1 MRAEERENHRYSK
14 GAQNPIDK
22 PEELMFSL
30 LPNGSQKKLLDI
42 GCGIGTIALEL
53 QKRGFQVT
61 GVDFSEVAIKK
72 CRQQGLDAIV
82 SDVDKDG
89 LRFSDNSFD
98 VVWAG
103 DVIEHVFDPI
113 FLFEETH
120 RVLKN
125 DGCFLMT
132 VPNDFYLHKRWK
144 IFLSGKSIQSGV
156 YRKLRQCKH
165 HTFFSWELLEF
176 RLNESK
182 LSIDRYPSI
191 YGARRK
197 KTRKVTSNKVIGRL
211 FGRKFII
218 CAHKSLSST
227 K

>member
-30 LPNGSQKKLLDI
+30 LPSGSQKKLLDI

-53 QKRGFQVT
+53 KKRGFQVT

-72 CRQQGLDAIV
+72 CRQQGLDAVV

-89 LRFSDNSFD
+89 LKFADKSFD

-113 FLFEETH
+113 FLFKEIA
-120 RVLKN
+120 RVLKD
-125 DGCFLMT
+125 DGTLLMS
-132 VPNDFYLHKRWK
+132 VPNDFYLRRRWK
-144 IFLSGKSIQSGV
+144 IFISGKSIQSGV

-176 RLNESK
+176 MLNESK
-182 LSIDRYPSI
+182 LAIDSYLSI
-191 YGARRK
+191 YGPRRNK
-197 KTRKVTSNKVIGRL
+197 FPKVTTNKVIGKL

-218 CAHKSLSST
+218 SARKSR
-227 K
+227 

>member
-30 LPNGSQKKLLDI
+30 LPSGSQKKLLDI

-89 LRFSDNSFD
+89 LKFSDNSFD

-113 FLFEETH
+113 FLFKEIA
-120 RVLKN
+120 RVLKD
-125 DGCFLMT
+125 DGTLLMS
-132 VPNDFYLHKRWK
+132 VPNDFYLRRRWK
-144 IFLSGKSIQSGV
+144 IFISGKSIQSGV

-176 RLNESK
+176 MLNESK
-182 LSIDRYPSI
+182 LAIDSYLSI
-191 YGARRK
+191 YGSRRNK
-197 KTRKVTSNKVIGRL
+197 FPKVTTNKVIGKL

-218 CAHKSLSST
+218 SACKSR
-227 K
+227 